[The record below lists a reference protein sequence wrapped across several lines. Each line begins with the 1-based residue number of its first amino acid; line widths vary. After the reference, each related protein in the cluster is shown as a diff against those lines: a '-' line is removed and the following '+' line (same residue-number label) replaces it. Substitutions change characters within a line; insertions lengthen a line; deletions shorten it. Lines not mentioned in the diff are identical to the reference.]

1 MTTQK
6 FIFEKRAYNE
16 AATAEEIQGI
26 KDNVF
31 QYTPQIIYLDEIP
44 VVSPFSIQLVFEQI
58 ETLGKQMG
66 EHGLIVDIRNTVR
79 PDAITRRAINQEFT
93 RLCENFEHVSFCT
106 GKNFLINTAA
116 RFVMYQTNL
125 ASFSVN
131 KTVEEA
137 VAAIQKSLKNG

>member
-1 MTTQK
+1 MTAQK
-6 FIFEKRAYNE
+6 FIFEKRAYHE
-16 AATAEEIQGI
+16 DATKEEIQGI

-31 QYTPQIIYLDEIP
+31 LYAPQIIYLDEIP
-44 VVSPFSIQLVFEQI
+44 VVSPFSIQLVFAEI
-58 ETLGKQMG
+58 EALGKQIG
-66 EHGLIVDIRNTVR
+66 AHGLLVDIRNTNR
-79 PDAITRRAINQEFT
+79 PDAITRRAINKEFA
-93 RLCENFEHVSFCT
+93 RLCENIAHVSFCT

-125 ASFSVN
+125 DSFSVN